1 MKIKNTKKF
10 IRGILIIAIPTVLLI
25 AIAVLLIST
34 IFKEKDKVVDA
45 PATNNEVNTLPTGT
59 TPTNQNS
66 EILSQWNLKLTN
78 KYISIEKDY
87 VPELATIEGELKF
100 DKRAISYLNKMMT
113 AIRKSGITSIW
124 IQSSYRSYAKQETLF
139 NNKVQYYKEQGKKQ
153 EEAEKLAQTV
163 VQRPEQSEHNLGL
176 AVDFNKV
183 TNDFEKTKA
192 FEWLQKNAQ
201 DYGFILRYPKEKE
214 EVTGVS
220 YESWHWRY
228 VGEEHAKVMKEK
240 EFCLEEY
247 IEYLKGVEQV

>member
-1 MKIKNTKKF
+1 M
-10 IRGILIIAIPTVLLI
+10 ILIVAILV
-25 AIAVLLIST
+25 AVVIVVVSNF
-34 IFKEKDKVVDA
+34 IKPKEKGQAKTENTIDNTITTSTQEMPEVVK
-45 PATNNEVNTLPTGT
+45 
-59 TPTNQNS
+59 
-66 EILSQWNLKLTN
+66 QWNLKLTN

-100 DKRAISYLNKMMT
+100 DKRAIGYLNKMMT

-124 IQSSYRSYAKQETLF
+124 IQSSYRSYAKQEELF
-139 NNKVQYYKEQGKKQ
+139 NNKVDYYKEEGKNQ
-153 EEAEKLAQTV
+153 QEAEELAQTV

-192 FEWLQKNAQ
+192 FTWLQKNAQ
-201 DYGFILRYPKEKE
+201 AYGFILRYPKEKE
-214 EVTGVS
+214 DITGVS

-240 EFCLEEY
+240 DLCLEEY
-247 IEYLKGVEQV
+247 IEYVKGTQQV